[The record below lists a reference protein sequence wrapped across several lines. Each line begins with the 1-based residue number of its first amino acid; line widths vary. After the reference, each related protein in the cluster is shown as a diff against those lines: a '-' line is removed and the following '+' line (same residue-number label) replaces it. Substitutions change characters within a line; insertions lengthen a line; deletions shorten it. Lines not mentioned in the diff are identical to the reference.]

1 MAIKLFVAN
10 DNLITW
16 NNMTSSVDGSY
27 VNDATVTMTLY
38 DSTGATVTGAIA
50 VSLPYVSA
58 SNGKYQGT
66 IDSTVALVSD
76 ASYTLKITAVSGT
89 KNGFVELDCVA
100 VTRTS

>member
-1 MAIKLFVAN
+1 MALTLYVAN

-16 NNMTSSVDGSY
+16 DKMTSSVDGSY
-27 VNDATVTMTLY
+27 INDATVTMTLY
-38 DSTGATVTGAIA
+38 NSSGAAVTGAIS
-50 VSLPYVSA
+50 VSLPYVSS
-58 SNGKYQGT
+58 SNGKYQGV

-100 VTRTS
+100 ATRTS